1 MNFGAGPLPAGDASD
16 RRKRKWDVPETA
28 QQRAQKGAAAIV
40 QKINADLA
48 AKRLSITKAAHHP
61 APVVENPTREI
72 EINETESKIRSNL
85 TKRTLHDEILRQ
97 TGCLVITRGR
107 YRPPGVV
114 SEERNLHLYLQASS
128 KVVGVEHRRKA
139 VEDGARYIESLMRKG
154 GSSAGGSSA
163 GSALPS
169 YGAVPSQ
176 GGGYSQGIDVSSVPP
191 PMHHLQQHQ
200 QGGVMSGL
208 MFVEIPSP
216 DPLFDLNMRLRG
228 VGDANFAH
236 VVRETGTNVR
246 LRGAGTIEDPHLAL
260 HLFLECATMQGLES
274 AHRLCENLVMTVRED
289 YLRFDPLTALSN
301 DTPTAK
307 APWASEYPTV
317 STPMQ
322 QQQTQG
328 QAAWGHNQQLNGY
341 NAPTTQ
347 MAHQYPTISTNHQMP
362 HQYTSASP
370 QLSLLSSLSSQSHS
384 QQALHQAA
392 ASSNPYSHVYSSSAP
407 QSSLPQRT
415 LSAPPG
421 QGPSAAADIVARASY
436 KQRAMAWRGPQR
448 S

>member
-1 MNFGAGPLPAGDASD
+1 MEEVVA
-16 RRKRKWDVPETA
+16 RA
-28 QQRAQKGAAAIV
+28 QQGAAAIV
-40 QKINADLA
+40 QKINEDLA
-48 AKRLSITKAAHHP
+48 AKGILPKAAPRP
-61 APVVENPTREI
+61 APVHVVVEENPTREI
-72 EINETESKIRSNL
+72 EINDTETKTRYNL

-107 YRPPGVV
+107 YRPAGVL
-114 SEERNLHLYLQASS
+114 SEERNLHLFLQASS
-128 KVVGVEHRRKA
+128 NMVGLEHKRQA
-139 VEDGARYIESLMRKG
+139 VEDGTQYIESLMRKG
-154 GSSAGGSSA
+154 GVAGSS
-163 GSALPS
+163 LPS
-169 YGAVPSQ
+169 YGAMPPQ
-176 GGGYSQGIDVSSVPP
+176 GGGCSSVAPH
-191 PMHHLQQHQ
+191 MQ
-200 QGGVMSGL
+200 QGGVMSGFV
-208 MFVEIPSP
+208 FVEIPSP
-216 DPLFDLNMRLRG
+216 DPSFDLYTRLRG

>member
-1 MNFGAGPLPAGDASD
+1 M
-16 RRKRKWDVPETA
+16 
-28 QQRAQKGAAAIV
+28 
-40 QKINADLA
+40 
-48 AKRLSITKAAHHP
+48 
-61 APVVENPTREI
+61 
-72 EINETESKIRSNL
+72 
-85 TKRTLHDEILRQ
+85 
-97 TGCLVITRGR
+97 
-107 YRPPGVV
+107 
-114 SEERNLHLYLQASS
+114 HLYLQASS
-128 KVVGVEHRRKA
+128 KVMGVEHRRKA

-154 GSSAGGSSA
+154 GSSAG
-163 GSALPS
+163 SALPS

-176 GGGYSQGIDVSSVPP
+176 GGGYSQGTDVSSVPP

-301 DTPTAK
+301 DKPTAI
-307 APWASEYPTV
+307 APWQSDYSTV

-322 QQQTQG
+322 QQPQG

-341 NAPTTQ
+341 SAATTQ
-347 MAHQYPTISTNHQMP
+347 MTHQYPTISTNHQVP

-370 QLSLLSSLSSQSHS
+370 QLSLLSTLSSQPHS
-384 QQALHQAA
+384 QQVSHQAA
-392 ASSNPYSHVYSSSAP
+392 AALSNPYSHVYSSSAP
-407 QSSLPQRT
+407 QSSHPQRT
-415 LSAPPG
+415 LSSPPG